1 MFKKHLF
8 LLALLFTVLELTA
21 TEYLFSG
28 GRSLGLA
35 NANVTLYDI
44 WSTNNNQAGLAYV
57 QNFGLGFSYENRFGL
72 SELGVKNLNLAIPV
86 KWGTFG
92 LTVQQFGYTDYNEN
106 KFGLAYGMKLS
117 KRISLGVQIDYLLVS
132 VAETQTPNKSA
143 ITAEIGIQAQLTDK
157 LKLGAHYYNLPNS
170 NLSGNFNEKVPSILR
185 IGLNYAFSKKV
196 FTVLDVEKNMDL
208 PALIKIGVEYHPI
221 DILYFRGGMDLNTDV
236 NNEVKF
242 AAGISVKLKGFNVDL
257 AFNHQAYIGYIS
269 QISLSYSLSKK

>member
-8 LLALLFTVLELTA
+8 LLALLFTVLELSA

-92 LTVQQFGYTDYNEN
+92 LTVQQFGYTDYSEN

-132 VAETQTPNKSA
+132 VAETQTPNKNA

-185 IGLNYAFSKKV
+185 IGLNYEFSKKV
-196 FTVLDVEKNMDL
+196 FTVLDFEKNMDL
-208 PALIKIGVEYHPI
+208 PALIKVGVEYHPI
-221 DILYFRGGMDLNTDV
+221 DILYFRGGIDLNTDV

-242 AAGISVKLKGFNVDL
+242 AAGIGVKLKGFNVDL